1 MITFNYGTV
10 NSSKTM
16 NLLALVHNYEAKD
29 VKVYLVKQAT
39 DTREDDIKSRVGLHH
54 KANFTYDNSSNANRP
69 NLAGLIRRAVDE
81 DAVIVFDECQFMDYE
96 DVKLIEEVM
105 YDEIC
110 GNALKVHD
118 FAILGYGL
126 LTDFSGKLFDGTR
139 GWLEISKKL
148 NEIKNLCSCCQ
159 SKATKNYLKK
169 NNRPSEGNTAIGDTE
184 YIPVCARHYYLL
196 ENGIKVFPV

>member
-16 NLLALVHNYEAKD
+16 NLLALVHNYEAKNI
-29 VKVYLVKQAT
+29 KVYLVKQAT

-54 KANFTYDNSSNANRP
+54 KADFIYDTSNSANKAS
-69 NLAGLIRRAVDE
+69 LAGLIRKAVDE
-81 DAVIVFDECQFMDYE
+81 DAVVVFDECQFMDYE

-196 ENGIKVFPV
+196 ENHINIYPV